1 MAGAID
7 KEKNK
12 VVTELEDSPAMHIDA
27 RSSILADI
35 GLSREFAQTYL
46 QAICQGF
53 TGGKNESAVTT
64 TMSLATVCESL
75 AAQRLISVSYTHLR
89 AHET

>member
-46 QAICQGF
+46 QAVFQ
-53 TGGKNESAVTT
+53 
-64 TMSLATVCESL
+64 
-75 AAQRLISVSYTHLR
+75 
-89 AHET
+89 